1 MLSLPGRVNLLP
13 SIPVKKF
20 IKKMEEKVLKTIKKF
35 NLISPGDTVIT
46 GLSGG
51 ADSVSLLICLCNL
64 KERLGIGKI
73 VACHINHNLR
83 ETAKRD
89 EEFSRELCKKYN
101 VDFYLKSA
109 DVKGIKKEL
118 KLSEEDAGRVVRYA
132 FFNEIRELL
141 GGGKIATAH
150 NLNDQAETFF
160 MRILRGTSSDGLMGI
175 KPQREDGVIRPLI
188 EIKRE
193 EIENYLTQKNQGF
206 MTDETNF
213 ADDYLRNKIRN
224 KLMPL
229 LKDEFSFKE
238 EVLWDSI
245 GLLNKDSDCLN
256 KLSDEICDNI
266 RCCENK
272 GELELSYIADAD
284 YAVLSRV
291 LRKMAKKSVSY
302 NPSKKETEMLVDLC
316 NSPFTGKRVNLGRV
330 ADAYISYDKLIMVR
344 SEIVKKYSQ
353 RVEIGENVIENPGF
367 IITLSEKGNEKGGIL
382 VKGCEDIIVRTRLPG
397 DKIYIKNTG
406 HKKLQ
411 DLFCD
416 KKVPKEQ
423 RDIYPVVQKGDKI
436 IWVPGLYKGNETDGD
451 YRLVIRRM
459 KDETSGS

>member
-1 MLSLPGRVNLLP
+1 
-13 SIPVKKF
+13 
-20 IKKMEEKVLKTIKKF
+20 MEEKVLKTIEKY
-35 NLISPGDTVIT
+35 NLISPGDTVIA

-51 ADSVSLLICLCNL
+51 ADSVSLLVCLCNL
-64 KERLGIGKI
+64 KKRLGIGKI

-89 EEFSRELCKKYN
+89 EEFSRELCKRYN
-101 VDFYLKSA
+101 VEFYLKSA
-109 DVKGIKKEL
+109 DVKKVKKEL
-118 KLSEEDAGRVVRYA
+118 KLSEEDAGRVERYA
-132 FFNEIRELL
+132 FFSEVRALL

-160 MRILRGTSSDGLMGI
+160 MRVLRGASPDGLVGI
-175 KPQREDGVIRPLI
+175 KPEREDGVIRPLI

-193 EIENYLTQKNQGF
+193 EIEAYLKLKKESY

-213 ADDYLRNKIRN
+213 TDDYLRNKIRHR
-224 KLMPL
+224 LMPL

-245 GLLNKDSDCLN
+245 GLMNKDSDYIN
-256 KLSDEICDNI
+256 RISDEISDNI
-266 RCCENK
+266 IYKENK
-272 GELELSYIADAD
+272 AELQLSYIKELE

-291 LRKMAKKSVSY
+291 LRKMAKKAVSY
-302 NPSKKETEMLVDLC
+302 SPSKKETERLVELC
-316 NSPFTGKRVNLGRV
+316 LFPVTGKRVSLGR
-330 ADAYISYDKLIMVR
+330 AFEAYISYDKLVIAGIKAPER
-344 SEIVKKYSQ
+344 YSLQ
-353 RVEIGENVIENPGF
+353 VAFGENTVESPGF
-367 IITLSEKGNEKGGIL
+367 IITLSEKDANKGGIL
-382 VKGCEDIIVRTRLPG
+382 IGDCNDIKVRTRLPG
-397 DKIYIKNTG
+397 DKVYIKNTG

-416 KKVPKEQ
+416 KKVPKEI

-436 IWVPGLYKGNETDGD
+436 IWVPGLYKGNEKDGN